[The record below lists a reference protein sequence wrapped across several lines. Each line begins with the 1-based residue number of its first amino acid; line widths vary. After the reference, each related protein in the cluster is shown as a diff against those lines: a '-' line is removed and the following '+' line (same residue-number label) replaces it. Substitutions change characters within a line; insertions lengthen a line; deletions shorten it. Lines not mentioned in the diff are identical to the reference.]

1 MRHRKICCAAC
12 VAAGVIALMF
22 YLGGSRIFPV
32 LGESEFERLH
42 SDGDKVRLCGQIY
55 RKTKKEDIWILYLK
69 GIRMQ
74 EQGESEIEAEDNL
87 LVYLSNGQE
96 ERVPEYGQYIR
107 VSGTISF
114 FQNAPNPGNF
124 NQRFYYRKQG
134 ITGALKQARLE
145 EIRAFTGKAGWKYR
159 LLEWMSDIREKTAEQ
174 ILAYLGEEKGGV
186 LCSMMLG
193 DRAYMDEE
201 VRENYQKSGIGHLLA
216 ISGLH
221 VSFVGM
227 GIYEILRHASFTRTF
242 AAGGSCAVLIL
253 YAVLTGGSISAVR
266 AAVMFLIRMGA
277 EVTGREYDGL
287 TAAGTAMLLM
297 LSFNPLQ
304 LFDAGFLLS
313 FGAVLG
319 VYLILPFWQTEGEAK
334 WKRTIKMSL
343 SVQLAVL
350 PIMLYYYY
358 EISPYSIFWN
368 LLAVPLAGI
377 VLACGFAGI
386 LTGTVVSG
394 GLWPARISYGISG
407 LILGIYEEGS
417 RIMLEIP
424 GARWVAG
431 RPGTVQI
438 LAYYMVLAVML
449 ACFRFGKKK
458 AAYTGILAAV
468 LLMGFPHGRAG
479 ELEIYM
485 MNVGQGDAFFLRG
498 PKGGT
503 YLIDGGSS
511 TVSDVGKYRIEPFL
525 KSEGVGKLD
534 YVWVSHGDIDHLGG
548 IEEMLKRQK
557 YGIRIERIVLPGER
571 FWDEKLYEFAQTATE
586 YGAKVYT
593 VEAGQILR
601 EGEMELFCIWPGDEK
616 EKEEM
621 PEPGNEASM
630 VLALRYR
637 RFDMLFTGD
646 LENDAED
653 TVSARIGELQE
664 QKKLSDRFEV
674 LKVGHHGSRNATS
687 ERLLEITRPD
697 AAWVSAGEKNRYGH
711 PHEEVLERLANWGVS
726 LYNTK
731 DGHAVKLCTD
741 GEKYSILRP

>member
-1 MRHRKICCAAC
+1 
-12 VAAGVIALMF
+12 
-22 YLGGSRIFPV
+22 
-32 LGESEFERLH
+32 
-42 SDGDKVRLCGQIY
+42 
-55 RKTKKEDIWILYLK
+55 
-69 GIRMQ
+69 
-74 EQGESEIEAEDNL
+74 
-87 LVYLSNGQE
+87 
-96 ERVPEYGQYIR
+96 
-107 VSGTISF
+107 
-114 FQNAPNPGNF
+114 
-124 NQRFYYRKQG
+124 
-134 ITGALKQARLE
+134 
-145 EIRAFTGKAGWKYR
+145 
-159 LLEWMSDIREKTAEQ
+159 
-174 ILAYLGEEKGGV
+174 
-186 LCSMMLG
+186 
-193 DRAYMDEE
+193 
-201 VRENYQKSGIGHLLA
+201 
-216 ISGLH
+216 
-221 VSFVGM
+221 M

-287 TAAGTAMLLM
+287 TAAGTAVLLM

>member
-1 MRHRKICCAAC
+1 M
-12 VAAGVIALMF
+12 AAGVIALMF

-69 GIRMQ
+69 GIRVQ

>member
-1 MRHRKICCAAC
+1 
-12 VAAGVIALMF
+12 
-22 YLGGSRIFPV
+22 
-32 LGESEFERLH
+32 
-42 SDGDKVRLCGQIY
+42 
-55 RKTKKEDIWILYLK
+55 
-69 GIRMQ
+69 
-74 EQGESEIEAEDNL
+74 
-87 LVYLSNGQE
+87 
-96 ERVPEYGQYIR
+96 
-107 VSGTISF
+107 
-114 FQNAPNPGNF
+114 
-124 NQRFYYRKQG
+124 
-134 ITGALKQARLE
+134 
-145 EIRAFTGKAGWKYR
+145 
-159 LLEWMSDIREKTAEQ
+159 MSDIREKTAEQ

>member
-1 MRHRKICCAAC
+1 
-12 VAAGVIALMF
+12 
-22 YLGGSRIFPV
+22 
-32 LGESEFERLH
+32 
-42 SDGDKVRLCGQIY
+42 
-55 RKTKKEDIWILYLK
+55 
-69 GIRMQ
+69 MQ

>member
-1 MRHRKICCAAC
+1 M
-12 VAAGVIALMF
+12 AAGVIALMF
-22 YLGGSRIFPV
+22 YLGRSRIFPV
-32 LGESEFERLH
+32 LGESELERLY

-287 TAAGTAMLLM
+287 TAAGTAVLLM

>member
-1 MRHRKICCAAC
+1 
-12 VAAGVIALMF
+12 
-22 YLGGSRIFPV
+22 
-32 LGESEFERLH
+32 
-42 SDGDKVRLCGQIY
+42 
-55 RKTKKEDIWILYLK
+55 
-69 GIRMQ
+69 
-74 EQGESEIEAEDNL
+74 
-87 LVYLSNGQE
+87 
-96 ERVPEYGQYIR
+96 
-107 VSGTISF
+107 
-114 FQNAPNPGNF
+114 
-124 NQRFYYRKQG
+124 
-134 ITGALKQARLE
+134 
-145 EIRAFTGKAGWKYR
+145 
-159 LLEWMSDIREKTAEQ
+159 
-174 ILAYLGEEKGGV
+174 
-186 LCSMMLG
+186 MMLG

>member
-1 MRHRKICCAAC
+1 M
-12 VAAGVIALMF
+12 AAGVIALMF

>member
-1 MRHRKICCAAC
+1 M
-12 VAAGVIALMF
+12 AAGVIALMF

-32 LGESEFERLH
+32 LGESEFERLY

-114 FQNAPNPGNF
+114 FQNASNPGNF

>member
-1 MRHRKICCAAC
+1 
-12 VAAGVIALMF
+12 
-22 YLGGSRIFPV
+22 
-32 LGESEFERLH
+32 
-42 SDGDKVRLCGQIY
+42 
-55 RKTKKEDIWILYLK
+55 
-69 GIRMQ
+69 
-74 EQGESEIEAEDNL
+74 
-87 LVYLSNGQE
+87 
-96 ERVPEYGQYIR
+96 
-107 VSGTISF
+107 
-114 FQNAPNPGNF
+114 
-124 NQRFYYRKQG
+124 
-134 ITGALKQARLE
+134 
-145 EIRAFTGKAGWKYR
+145 
-159 LLEWMSDIREKTAEQ
+159 
-174 ILAYLGEEKGGV
+174 
-186 LCSMMLG
+186 
-193 DRAYMDEE
+193 
-201 VRENYQKSGIGHLLA
+201 
-216 ISGLH
+216 
-221 VSFVGM
+221 
-227 GIYEILRHASFTRTF
+227 
-242 AAGGSCAVLIL
+242 
-253 YAVLTGGSISAVR
+253 
-266 AAVMFLIRMGA
+266 
-277 EVTGREYDGL
+277 
-287 TAAGTAMLLM
+287 
-297 LSFNPLQ
+297 
-304 LFDAGFLLS
+304 
-313 FGAVLG
+313 
-319 VYLILPFWQTEGEAK
+319 
-334 WKRTIKMSL
+334 
-343 SVQLAVL
+343 
-350 PIMLYYYY
+350 
-358 EISPYSIFWN
+358 
-368 LLAVPLAGI
+368 
-377 VLACGFAGI
+377 
-386 LTGTVVSG
+386 
-394 GLWPARISYGISG
+394 
-407 LILGIYEEGS
+407 
-417 RIMLEIP
+417 
-424 GARWVAG
+424 
-431 RPGTVQI
+431 
-438 LAYYMVLAVML
+438 
-449 ACFRFGKKK
+449 
-458 AAYTGILAAV
+458 
-468 LLMGFPHGRAG
+468 MGFPHGRAG

>member
-1 MRHRKICCAAC
+1 M
-12 VAAGVIALMF
+12 AAGVIALMF

-32 LGESEFERLH
+32 LGESEFERLY
-42 SDGDKVRLCGQIY
+42 SAGDKVRLCGQIY

-468 LLMGFPHGRAG
+468 LLIGFPHGRAG